1 MERCTSFFPI
11 VLDHCEM
18 DELTG
23 LFEVRVQV
31 KSRVEQLELQLS
43 DDQVKDVTAKIKE
56 LADVRTQSM
65 DDVDTVLRVCES
77 LVLLLLDLP

>member
-1 MERCTSFFPI
+1 M
-11 VLDHCEM
+11 
-18 DELTG
+18 
-23 LFEVRVQV
+23 LFVSNLQV

-65 DDVDTVLRVCES
+65 DDVDTVLRVCAFASS
-77 LVLLLLDLP
+77 L